1 MKEKNQLCM
10 TKSKIELDKT
20 DKISKDS
27 IDRKLFLWRIIINVI
42 FSLILIVAF
51 CLVWTSYEPAW
62 KIFFLL
68 IIWSFWANTF
78 YIIAITITD
87 ILLYKGYKNCEKF
100 NMFIRNDLIRLIMPF
115 SISTIVIYWE
125 LVLLGENYQNIE
137 NSVLDYC
144 KNFFIHGLVLAFMCF
159 DIFTT
164 KHINKKSLCKRD
176 VLIISIIMIV
186 HLASV
191 IFCKEVLNE
200 FPYDFLM
207 IADVRQVIASC
218 IILYILVLNGY
229 IAFYLISEHCFEKE
243 EINDINDIYNQD
255 DDSGDKLKFN
265 EENDEQISPVS
276 SKKISLNDND
286 NNKSSKN
293 QEKINIKNNSEKI
306 KEELHDNDKI
316 NSEIKEIKE
325 SIEEEKKE
333 ENENDLNEEIKNEES
348 EKYEISEKED
358 NKSDLF
364 EKRMDSYV
372 ADFIRINSLNQISKI
387 KDNKE
392 LLNLKKK
399 QFGIKDIK
407 IPKNNDF
414 FEQNKK

>member
-1 MKEKNQLCM
+1 MKEKKQLPIP
-10 TKSKIELDKT
+10 KLKVELDKSE
-20 DKISKDS
+20 KIPKDS
-27 IDRKLFLWRIIINVI
+27 IERKLFLWRIIINVI
-42 FSLILIVAF
+42 FSIILIVAF
-51 CLVWTSYEPAW
+51 CLVWTSYTPVW

-68 IIWSFWANTF
+68 TIWSFWANTF

-100 NMFIRNDLIRLIMPF
+100 NLFIRNNLIRLILPF
-115 SISTIVIYWE
+115 SISTIIIYWE
-125 LVLLGENYQNIE
+125 LVLLGQNYQSIE

-200 FPYDFLM
+200 FPYDYLM
-207 IADVRQVIASC
+207 IADIRQLFASC
-218 IILYILVLNGY
+218 IILYVLVLNGY
-229 IAFYLISEHCFEKE
+229 IAFYLISDNCFEKE
-243 EINDINDIYNQD
+243 ELNDINDNYNQD
-255 DDSGDKLKFN
+255 DDSGDILKFN
-265 EENDEQISPVS
+265 EENDEQISPDS
-276 SKKISLNDND
+276 SKKMTLS
-286 NNKSSKN
+286 NNENNSNKN
-293 QEKINIKNNSEKI
+293 QEKMSINNNNEKI
-306 KEELHDNDKI
+306 KDNLNSNI
-316 NSEIKEIKE
+316 NNENIINKE

-333 ENENDLNEEIKNEES
+333 ENENDLKAES
-348 EKYEISEKED
+348 EKYEISEKEN

-364 EKRMDSYV
+364 EKKMENY
-372 ADFIRINSLNQISKI
+372 ATDFIRNNSLNQINKVN
-387 KDNKE
+387 DNKE
-392 LLNLKKK
+392 LLNMKKK

-407 IPKNNDF
+407 IQKNNNSAF
-414 FEQNKK
+414 FEQNNK

>member
-10 TKSKIELDKT
+10 TKSKIELDKA

-27 IDRKLFLWRIIINVI
+27 IDRKLFLWRIIINAI
-42 FSLILIVAF
+42 FSIILIVAF

-125 LVLLGENYQNIE
+125 LVLLGENYQTIE

-159 DIFTT
+159 DIFTV

-176 VLIISIIMIV
+176 ILIISIIMAV
-186 HLASV
+186 HLALV

-207 IADVRQVIASC
+207 IADKRQVIASC
-218 IILYILVLNGY
+218 IILYVLVLNGY
-229 IAFYLISEHCFEKE
+229 IAFYLISEHFFEKE
-243 EINDINDIYNQD
+243 EIDNDDNYIQD
-255 DDSGDKLKFN
+255 DDSGDKLKIN
-265 EENDEQISPVS
+265 EDNDEQIYHDSD
-276 SKKISLNDND
+276 KKLNLP
-286 NNKSSKN
+286 NNKDNKDEN
-293 QEKINIKNNSEKI
+293 TDNINNNI
-306 KEELHDNDKI
+306 NNEEIEDKR
-316 NSEIKEIKE
+316 SV
-325 SIEEEKKE
+325 EEEKKE
-333 ENENDLNEEIKNEES
+333 DNENNINEES
-348 EKYEISEKED
+348 EKYKISEKED
-358 NKSDLF
+358 NKIDIF
-364 EKRMDSYV
+364 EKKMDDY
-372 ADFIRINSLNQISKI
+372 AIDFIRKNSLNEISKN
-387 KDNKE
+387 KANKE

-399 QFGIKDIK
+399 QFGITDIK
-407 IPKNNDF
+407 IPKNNF
-414 FEQNKK
+414 VFEQNKK

>member
-1 MKEKNQLCM
+1 MNENKKLSLP
-10 TKSKIELDKT
+10 KLKVELDKSE
-20 DKISKDS
+20 KIPKDL
-27 IDRKLFLWRIIINVI
+27 IERKLFLWRIIINVI
-42 FSLILIVAF
+42 FSVILIIAF
-51 CLVWTSYEPAW
+51 CLVWTSYTPVW

-68 IIWSFWANTF
+68 TIWSFWANTF

-100 NMFIRNDLIRLIMPF
+100 NLFIRNNLIRLILPF

-125 LVLLGENYQNIE
+125 LVLLGEHYQNIE

-207 IADVRQVIASC
+207 IADIRQLFASC
-218 IILYILVLNGY
+218 IILYVLVLNGY
-229 IAFYLISEHCFEKE
+229 IAFYLISDNCFEKE
-243 EINDINDIYNQD
+243 ELNDINDNYNQD
-255 DDSGDKLKFN
+255 DDSGDRLKYN
-265 EENDEQISPVS
+265 EENDEQISPDA
-276 SKKISLNDND
+276 SKKISLN
-286 NNKSSKN
+286 NNENNISNKN
-293 QEKINIKNNSEKI
+293 QEKMSINNNNERLK
-306 KEELHDNDKI
+306 DNLI
-316 NSEIKEIKE
+316 NNNINNDIENKE

-333 ENENDLNEEIKNEES
+333 ENENDLNEES
-348 EKYEISEKED
+348 VKYEISEKEN

-364 EKRMDSYV
+364 EKKMEKYAS
-372 ADFIRINSLNQISKI
+372 DFIRTNSLNQINI
-387 KDNKE
+387 FNDNKE
-392 LLNLKKK
+392 LLNMKKK

-407 IPKNNDF
+407 IPKNNNSAF
-414 FEQNKK
+414 FEQNNK

>member
-27 IDRKLFLWRIIINVI
+27 IDRKLFLWRIIINAI
-42 FSLILIVAF
+42 FSIILIVAF

-265 EENDEQISPVS
+265 EENDDQISPVS

-286 NNKSSKN
+286 NKRN
-293 QEKINIKNNSEKI
+293 QEKINIKNNDEKT

-316 NSEIKEIKE
+316 NS
-325 SIEEEKKE
+325 
-333 ENENDLNEEIKNEES
+333 EIKNEES

-372 ADFIRINSLNQISKI
+372 VDFIRINSLNQISKI

-414 FEQNKK
+414 FGQNKK